1 MFHDR
6 NLTDSPLINLAFDLN
21 AHAVKLALLVEWYR
35 RRGERTLPVQYLKR
49 LGFTRRQWE
58 LATKG
63 SRQYDGRKLADP
75 RPAKDGCE
83 ALGLISE
90 HIEICPETKR
100 PKTYWVIG
108 QIDGEALEAIR
119 KQREEAAFDV
129 IEDKAP
135 ETVQDGETVEPSVK
149 PATQTQEESDYD
161 RGYADGEAHGYD
173 KGVRDLE
180 AVLSSTGCV
189 KDADI
194 DKEPR
199 DASNTHPVYETEL
212 REIIEYCEEKLRE
225 IWWSESAKPAQGFM

>member
-21 AHAVKLALLVEWYR
+21 AHAVKLALLVEWYK

-63 SRQYDGRKLADP
+63 TRQYDGRKLSDP

-83 ALGLISE
+83 AIGLISE

-108 QIDGEALEAIR
+108 QIDGEALAAIR

-135 ETVQDGETVEPSVK
+135 EPAPESEPVEPSVK
-149 PATQTQEESDYD
+149 PATQTPDESAYD

-180 AVLSSTGCV
+180 AALSSTGCV
-189 KDADI
+189 KDATIELDT
-194 DKEPR
+194 R
-199 DASNTHPVYETEL
+199 DASKTHSVQETEL

-225 IWWSESAKPAQGFM
+225 IWWDESESHLGF

>member
-6 NLTDSPLINLAFDLN
+6 NLNDSPLLNLAFDLN

-90 HIEICPETKR
+90 HIEICPETRR

-108 QIDGEALEAIR
+108 KIDGEALEAIR
-119 KQREEAAFDV
+119 ALRVEDAFDV

-135 ETVQDGETVEPSVK
+135 EPVAEKEPVEPSVK
-149 PATQTQEESDYD
+149 PATQTKDESDYD

-180 AVLSSTGCV
+180 VALSSAGCV
-189 KDADI
+189 KDATIELDT
-194 DKEPR
+194 R
-199 DASNTHPVYETEL
+199 DASKTHAVEENEL
-212 REIIEYCEEKLRE
+212 REIIEYCEERLDE
-225 IWWSESAKPAQGFM
+225 ISRVESEVHLGF